1 MRWRLFLLA
10 FVAAASPC
18 LARVYPI
25 QGTFLN
31 FYRDLTPELWKL
43 EFQYMKDV
51 DIDTVVVLSVGHL
64 RPDSNDASG
73 YSLAP
78 DGCLYPSRYL
88 MGRYPTASDRP
99 SNDRLEMVLSL
110 ADHQRMKVYVGSLQ
124 TATDWT
130 DGREFAAL
138 RAYNRL
144 VAAEIRE
151 RYGHHPSFQGWYFTQ
166 ELWMN
171 WMKYYGHAYYGTGQ
185 LANWAADMRSIDS
198 TKLTAATVVV
208 KATSQGSMPG
218 LTASEL
224 RTWTTSLV
232 RTTKLDILMPQDG
245 AGAGAGAPSIGDLPD
260 YFAAMAAGVRA
271 GATKTSL
278 WSIVETFTADCSP
291 SGERYPPA
299 NISRIRS
306 QISQVRPYVTGY
318 VSWIFGDDLSPQA
331 RYYPAEARELNR
343 QYKLSFGPVGS
354 HERSG
359 L

>member
-1 MRWRLFLLA
+1 
-10 FVAAASPC
+10 
-18 LARVYPI
+18 
-25 QGTFLN
+25 
-31 FYRDLTPELWKL
+31 
-43 EFQYMKDV
+43 
-51 DIDTVVVLSVGHL
+51 
-64 RPDSNDASG
+64 
-73 YSLAP
+73 
-78 DGCLYPSRYL
+78 
-88 MGRYPTASDRP
+88 
-99 SNDRLEMVLSL
+99 
-110 ADHQRMKVYVGSLQ
+110 
-124 TATDWT
+124 
-130 DGREFAAL
+130 
-138 RAYNRL
+138 
-144 VAAEIRE
+144 
-151 RYGHHPSFQGWYFTQ
+151 
-166 ELWMN
+166 
-171 WMKYYGHAYYGTGQ
+171 
-185 LANWAADMRSIDS
+185 
-198 TKLTAATVVV
+198 
-208 KATSQGSMPG
+208 MPG